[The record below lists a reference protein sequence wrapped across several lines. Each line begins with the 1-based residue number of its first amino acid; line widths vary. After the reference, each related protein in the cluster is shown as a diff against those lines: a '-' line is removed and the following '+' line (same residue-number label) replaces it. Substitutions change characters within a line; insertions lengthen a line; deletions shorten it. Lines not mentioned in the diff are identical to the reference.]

1 MGRWSRPLAEE
12 FVRWLDLLPGGH
24 WLDVGTGTGALA
36 AAIWKLTEPAS
47 VVGCDP
53 SAAFIDSARRGL
65 TDPRVTFVVA
75 GAGALPRREGGYD
88 AVVSGLALNFFPD
101 PAQAMRAQLCLLR
114 PGGVVG
120 ALVWDYAEGM
130 EFLRH
135 FWDAA
140 AAIEPGAAEMDEGK
154 RFRICHPEALDQL
167 LTTAGAER
175 VRVDSLSLPT
185 VFSSFD
191 DYWQPFLGGTGPA
204 PGSPSKTAARSS
216 SRPGRGPSLAKD
228 REKSDRGM
236 GAPLRR
242 PGPAAGSRLLEGERL
257 VRPAARSRIH

>member
-1 MGRWSRPLAEE
+1 MGRGSRPLAEE

-204 PGSPSKTAARSS
+204 PALVESLSGEQYKALVTELKRRLPVKDSGTIELEAR
-216 SRPGRGPSLAKD
+216 AW
-228 REKSDRGM
+228 
-236 GAPLRR
+236 AV
-242 PGPAAGSRLLEGERL
+242 AGER
-257 VRPAARSRIH
+257 P